1 MLRSLRWALAWALFI
16 LGLCLI
22 PGSALPEWTWVSLL
36 DLDKLVHL
44 GMFLVLAVLLA
55 AAFKEQGWPS
65 AFISSA
71 VGIAIL
77 YGVGTEVLQGME
89 ALGRRT
95 DAGDMIANA
104 VGAIMGAV
112 YVRARTRY
120 GKPVLPI
127 RLP

>member
-1 MLRSLRWALAWALFI
+1 
-16 LGLCLI
+16 
-22 PGSALPEWTWVSLL
+22 
-36 DLDKLVHL
+36 LDKLVHV

-55 AAFKEQGWPS
+55 AAFKEQGRPS
-65 AFISSA
+65 TFLSTA
-71 VGIAIL
+71 VGVAIL
-77 YGVGTEVLQGME
+77 YGVGTEILQGME

-104 VGAIMGAV
+104 VGAMLGAV

-120 GKPVLPI
+120 GKPVLPF